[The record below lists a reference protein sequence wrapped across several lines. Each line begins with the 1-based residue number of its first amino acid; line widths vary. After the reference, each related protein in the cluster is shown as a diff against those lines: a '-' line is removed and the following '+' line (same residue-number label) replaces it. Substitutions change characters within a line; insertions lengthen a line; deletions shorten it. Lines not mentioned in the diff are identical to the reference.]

1 MASDK
6 QIAANRENA
15 KRSTGPSEAARE
27 RTRFNAVKHG
37 MASELAEFEA
47 AASDAFA
54 DRKQKWGAIHRP
66 TDDLGEWAL
75 DQAVAASIR
84 IEKCGRTIERLSS
97 VGQVR
102 ASVAWDQDRAV
113 EAATIFGRLAKDP
126 FLVARQLETTL
137 HGVRMLID
145 AWFGLTEPLEAGR
158 DWSDDE
164 ASKAL
169 DLLGVALD
177 RRSGR
182 TPIAAPEGIDAL
194 AFHHAVTL
202 DEIERL
208 EAVRDEVMQPLDEMN
223 REIAIEGDLALL
235 SKPAQLAMR
244 YERDAWKRYR
254 EAMKVL
260 QSPTPAPMP
269 VAPIPP
275 TVTARPSP
283 ARPQPSQRNEA
294 NSAESLRKERRLLI
308 DEATAILANYTGL
321 PRPTDQDEEAEWLK
335 EAERRLHAPA
345 TERSQ
350 FRPVPVGQA

>member
-66 TDDLGEWAL
+66 ADDTGEWAL

-102 ASVAWDQDRAV
+102 ATVAWDQDRAV

-158 DWSDDE
+158 DWSEDE

-182 TPIAAPEGIDAL
+182 TPIAAPEGIESL

-208 EAVRDEVMQPLDEMN
+208 EAVRDEVMRPLDELN

-269 VAPIPP
+269 MPVAPIPP
-275 TVTARPSP
+275 TVARPEP
-283 ARPQPSQRNEA
+283 RDRERNEA

-308 DEATAILANYTGL
+308 DEATAILASYTGM
-321 PRPTDQDEEAEWLK
+321 PRPTDVEEEAEWLK
-335 EAERRLHAPA
+335 EAERRLHNPA

-350 FRPVPVGQA
+350 FRAAPVGQA